1 MGCGNSEFGKGRKK
15 SSKEIM
21 WGYKNI
27 AGWGYFLLKA
37 DLGLFITIAL
47 ATLRE
52 SLFGRVAL

>member
-1 MGCGNSEFGKGRKK
+1 MVTVNLGREGKK

-37 DLGLFITIAL
+37 DLGLFLTIAL

-52 SLFGRVAL
+52 PLFDSVAP